1 MNQVKNRSK
10 QTAEALKKFEFIVN
24 GSRDF
29 MTLINREYRYEAAN
43 SAFCS
48 AQGLTVQEV
57 LGKSVAE
64 VWGKGVFARYI
75 KKHLQQAFSGAEVLY
90 EFAMRSR
97 EGKKKWFEAIYFP
110 YKSPQ
115 GKITHVAVVS
125 RDITERNTAR
135 DKLRKNQASLQAYSK
150 RLEQTVAERTEKLS
164 QLVDSQMEFIAD
176 ISHELRTPLSVVRAV
191 AESGEEDGGLSLGE
205 CEVISAKID
214 QVADLLRNL
223 MLITRLDL
231 GQGGNHVSEFGVV
244 EVLEEAVSDAL
255 SEYEAGSA
263 QVQIECDRKVRYRAD
278 RSKLLLVA
286 VNIVKNAVKYAAD
299 KPEIAIRVTRG
310 KSGLKIE
317 FEDANERIASR
328 ELAKIFGRFYRT
340 RTARRASEGSGLG
353 LYICRRLV
361 ESLAGNI
368 KAEAGKRG
376 NKFVVELPVG
386 ARET

>member
-1 MNQVKNRSK
+1 
-10 QTAEALKKFEFIVN
+10 
-24 GSRDF
+24 

>member
-43 SAFCS
+43 SAFCG

-263 QVQIECDRKVRYRAD
+263 QVQIEGDRKVRYRAD

-340 RTARRASEGSGLG
+340 QTARRASEGSGLG